1 MPVQVKV
8 STRGGGKFKRH
19 LAEQARRMKVFPLVV
34 EVGFKDARMAV
45 LAQQLARL
53 PQLSGDFDEFS
64 ALRRTQ
70 CFVFVDPYLHISL

>member
-45 LAQQLARL
+45 LAQQLDSSSTVGN
-53 PQLSGDFDEFS
+53 QNLS
-64 ALRRTQ
+64 
-70 CFVFVDPYLHISL
+70 